1 MARELSFDL
10 REFGLAMQQ
19 WHAGQG
25 DPIYAVGSSCFA
37 ELPENLDEETIQSAA
52 YELARQKLPR
62 GQHKARPDEETEAQL
77 NELIAQCE
85 ELIDYLWPV
94 TYGSGMPGCLYDN
107 GPHRAGSVDDAISDL
122 VQTFYDAL
130 EEGEEER
137 MRNALSRGSGA
148 CHVFENQEAAGA
160 HYCEVSF

>member
-1 MARELSFDL
+1 MRELSFDL

-37 ELPENLDEETIQSAA
+37 ELPENLDPETIEAAQSTLERLARDGGHEDA
-52 YELARQKLPR
+52 SELA
-62 GQHKARPDEETEAQL
+62 
-77 NELIAQCE
+77 AQCG
-85 ELIDYLWPV
+85 ELLECLWPV

-107 GPHRAGSVDDAISDL
+107 GPHRAQNVDDAISDL

-130 EEGEEER
+130 EEGEEAR
-137 MRNALSRGSGA
+137 MREALSRGSGA
-148 CHVFENQEAAGA
+148 CHVFENQKAAGA

>member
-1 MARELSFDL
+1 MRELSFDL

-25 DPIYAVGSSCFA
+25 DPVYAVGSSCFA
-37 ELPENLDEETIQSAA
+37 ELPENLDADTIEQAQSTLERLARRDEGQTGA
-52 YELARQKLPR
+52 IAGELA
-62 GQHKARPDEETEAQL
+62 GQCGELLEA
-77 NELIAQCE
+77 
-85 ELIDYLWPV
+85 LWPV

-107 GPHRAGSVDDAISDL
+107 GPNRASSVDMAIDDL
-122 VQTFYDAL
+122 VTTFADAL
-130 EEGEEER
+130 EPGEEER